1 MFFLYL
7 QPNKFKQY
15 LLLEYTRNL
24 GTHQVPIS
32 SVEPSS
38 MPDVFLRIKIL
49 ATIGNKDWHFGFETS
64 RLPIFQ
70 GLWFRFRRIWSLKKS
85 LGFSFGKFSLE
96 KKVSVSVLESL
107 VSEKKSRF
115 WRIWSRKKLSVSEN
129 LVLKKK
135 VFVLVLENLI
145 LEKKKSK

>member
-38 MPDVFLRIKIL
+38 MPDVFLQVKVLKYHWQQRL
-49 ATIGNKDWHFGFETS
+49 TFRLRNFSVS
-64 RLPIFQ
+64 RLLPIFR
-70 GLWFRFRRIWSLKKS
+70 GLRFGFRRIWFRKKS

-115 WRIWSRKKLSVSEN
+115 WRIWSRGER
-129 LVLKKK
+129 
-135 VFVLVLENLI
+135 E
-145 LEKKKSK
+145 